1 MPDLNLSPPLYL
13 SHDGSVAGPYH
24 WARLARC
31 DESGRQA
38 VPAEDSDWATEA
50 GRRQLQPCHPHGA
63 LPWLAVTADT
73 PMCVT
78 PPGDGDQQ
86 FWQDAYDDAYY

>member
-1 MPDLNLSPPLYL
+1 MC
-13 SHDGSVAGPYH
+13 V
-24 WARLARC
+24 
-31 DESGRQA
+31 QA
-38 VPAEDSDWATEA
+38 VPAEDSDWATEE
-50 GRRQLQPCHPHGA
+50 GRRQLQPCHPKGA